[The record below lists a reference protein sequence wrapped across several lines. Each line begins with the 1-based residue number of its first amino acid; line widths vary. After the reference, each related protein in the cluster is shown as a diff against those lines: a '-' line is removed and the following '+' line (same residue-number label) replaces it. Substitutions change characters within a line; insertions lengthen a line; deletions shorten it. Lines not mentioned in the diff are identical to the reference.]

1 MGATREEFTE
11 KNGASYADPGV
22 RDSGTQ
28 MVVSTRGNELFEGH
42 G

>member
-1 MGATREEFTE
+1 MGATRQEFTE

-28 MVVSTRGNELFEGH
+28 MVVSKRKRAL
-42 G
+42 